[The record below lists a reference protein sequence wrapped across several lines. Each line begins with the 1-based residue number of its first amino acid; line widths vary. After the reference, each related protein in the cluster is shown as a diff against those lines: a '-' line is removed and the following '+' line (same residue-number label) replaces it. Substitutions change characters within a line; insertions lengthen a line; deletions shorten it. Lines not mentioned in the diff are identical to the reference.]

1 MKAAVW
7 YGNKDVR
14 VLNVP
19 EPPAPPP
26 GWVKIK
32 VEWCGICGSD
42 LHEYDAG
49 PIFIPVDKPHPL
61 TNAKAPLILG
71 HEFSGQIVE
80 VAGDVMDWKVGDR
93 VAPDACQVCH
103 KCEMCKVNR
112 YSACDVLAFTGLMI
126 DGAFAEYVNVPAYTL
141 YKVPDSVGY
150 EAAAVVEP
158 LTVGLHGVRRGK
170 LVAGETAAVI
180 GAGTIGLSALQSAK
194 AGGATK
200 VYVLEMAK
208 ARKEFAMKLGATAVI
223 DPSEC
228 DPVAELKRLNG
239 GLGVDLAIECVGG
252 AKTAPLAVDLVRN
265 GGRAVL
271 CGIFEKPS
279 EIHCNNLVFFE
290 KEIYGSLAYYDEF
303 DKTLDFLADGRMVAE
318 PMITAKIGIDDII
331 EGGFKELLRNR
342 EKHIKI
348 LVSPK

>member
-1 MKAAVW
+1 M
-7 YGNKDVR
+7 DQ
-14 VLNVP
+14 
-19 EPPAPPP
+19 
-26 GWVKIK
+26 
-32 VEWCGICGSD
+32 
-42 LHEYDAG
+42 
-49 PIFIPVDKPHPL
+49 PHPL
-61 TNAKAPLILG
+61 TKAKAPVILG
-71 HEFSGQIVE
+71 HEFSGEIVE
-80 VAGDVMDWKVGDR
+80 VGEGVTKWKPGDR

-103 KCEMCKVNR
+103 ECEMCKVNR

-150 EAAAVVEP
+150 EAAALVEP
-158 LTVGLHGVRRGK
+158 LTVGLHGARRGK
-170 LVAGETAAVI
+170 LVVGESVAVI
-180 GAGTIGLSALQSAK
+180 GAGTIGLSALQSVK

-200 VYVLEMAK
+200 VFVLEMAK

-223 DPSEC
+223 DPSQC

-239 GLGVDLAIECVGG
+239 GLGVNMAIECVGG
-252 AKTAPLAVDLVRN
+252 AKTAALSIDLLRN
-265 GGRAVL
+265 GGRSVL

-290 KEIYGSLAYYDEF
+290 KEVYGSLAYYDEF
-303 DKTLDFLADGRMVAE
+303 DKTLDLLADGRMIAE
-318 PMITAKIGIDDII
+318 PMITARIGIKDII

-342 EKHIKI
+342 EQHIKI